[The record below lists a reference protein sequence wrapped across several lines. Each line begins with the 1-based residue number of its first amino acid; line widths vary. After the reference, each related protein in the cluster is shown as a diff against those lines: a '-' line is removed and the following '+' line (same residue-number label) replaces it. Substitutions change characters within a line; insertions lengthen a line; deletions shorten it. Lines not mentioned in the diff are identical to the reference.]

1 MKRQQQRVHKD
12 LQGLY
17 QEAPIGLCSLDTNLR
32 YLQIND
38 WLAALNG
45 LPVEA
50 HLGRTIREVLPD
62 VAAGVEQQL
71 RKVIETGEPI
81 IDGRVDAETPAH
93 PGVVRAF
100 QHHYYPNRSEDG
112 RIVGV
117 SCVVAEITER
127 KRAEEA
133 LKDKTDQLE
142 AITASMTAYLETGN
156 WREASARIL
165 RSALQITESQYG
177 FVGVV
182 VEGPVLRILAHEGI
196 VWDTTVNRALY
207 EQALRT
213 YQEVGYLEFPNFDNL
228 FGRVITSGQVVLA
241 NDPATHPHSGGVP
254 PGHPPLR
261 HFLGVPIRRGTEVV
275 GMIAVANRP
284 AGYTGIEEEKIRTLT
299 QAAGVLYEN
308 YRQREHEAALEAE
321 QKRADEAF
329 ERLSRQN
336 ELILNSAGEGIYGLD
351 LEGRTTFINPAA
363 AQMIGWEVE
372 ELLGKPQHAILHHSK
387 PDGSPY
393 PREECPISAPFK
405 DGAVHHVDTEV
416 FWRKDGTSFPVDY
429 TSTPIRDEQG
439 QLAGAVV
446 TFRDT
451 TERKRAE
458 EALRRAHDELEAR
471 VTERTA
477 RLAAANAQL
486 EAEITERKKAEDT
499 LRETNERLRLL
510 LETTSAVPWEAD
522 ARTWRFT
529 YVGPQAVKLL
539 NYPVQQWY
547 EKDFWATHLHPED
560 RQRAIDFC
568 ESSSRKLADY
578 EFEYRMVS
586 ADGRVVWF
594 HDLVSVVSA
603 NGVPT
608 LLRGVMI
615 DMTERKR
622 AEEALRE
629 LTGRLITAQEQER
642 ARIARELH
650 DDVNQKLALLAV
662 DLELLGQTP
671 PHSPAE
677 TTQQARNL
685 SAQVKAISS
694 DVHRLSHRLH
704 PSKIEQLGLVAA
716 MKSLCREL
724 SLKHDVRVQFSDRD
738 VQGPIP
744 EDIALCLYRI
754 AQEALANVVKHSG
767 ARDAWV
773 ELVGSPTA
781 IHLRI
786 SDPGRGFNPNSVKGS
801 EGLGLVSMQERVH
814 LVRGEIAIDSQ
825 PARGTRINVR
835 VLLPSAPS

>member
-12 LQGLY
+12 LQSLY

-32 YLQIND
+32 YIQIND

-50 HLGRTIREVLPD
+50 HLGRTLREVLPD
-62 VAAGVEQQL
+62 VAAGVEHQL
-71 RKVIETGEPI
+71 RKVIETGELI

-93 PGVVRAF
+93 PGVVRSF
-100 QHHYYPNRSEDG
+100 QHHYYPNRSEGG

-117 SCVVAEITER
+117 SCLVADITER
-127 KRAEEA
+127 KQAEDA
-133 LKDKTDQLE
+133 
-142 AITASMTAYLETGN
+142 
-156 WREASARIL
+156 L
-165 RSALQITESQYG
+165 RSSEELFTQIAKHLREILFVVDHNNYRVLYVNPAYEEIWNRTCESLYEHPASWIDAIAPEDAERVKRALEKQQRTGE
-177 FVGVV
+177 FN
-182 VEGPVLRILAHEGI
+182 EEFRI
-196 VWDTTVNRALY
+196 VW
-207 EQALRT
+207 
-213 YQEVGYLEFPNFDNL
+213 
-228 FGRVITSGQVVLA
+228 
-241 NDPATHPHSGGVP
+241 
-254 PGHPPLR
+254 
-261 HFLGVPIRRGTEVV
+261 
-275 GMIAVANRP
+275 
-284 AGYTGIEEEKIRTLT
+284 
-299 QAAGVLYEN
+299 
-308 YRQREHEAALEAE
+308 
-321 QKRADEAF
+321 
-329 ERLSRQN
+329 
-336 ELILNSAGEGIYGLD
+336 
-351 LEGRTTFINPAA
+351 
-363 AQMIGWEVE
+363 
-372 ELLGKPQHAILHHSK
+372 
-387 PDGSPY
+387 PDGSVRWIHDRVY
-393 PREECPISAPFK
+393 PIQN
-405 DGAVHHVDTEV
+405 
-416 FWRKDGTSFPVDY
+416 
-429 TSTPIRDEQG
+429 EQG
-439 QLAGAVV
+439 EIYRLVGIAEDITAHKQ
-446 TFRDT
+446 
-451 TERKRAE
+451 AE
-458 EALRRAHDELEAR
+458 EELRRAHDELEVR

-486 EAEITERKKAEDT
+486 EAEITERKKAEET
-499 LRETNERLRLL
+499 LRETNERFRLL

-529 YVGPQAVKLL
+529 YVGPQAVKVL

-560 RQRAIDFC
+560 RQRAVDFC

-594 HDLVSVVSA
+594 DDLVSVVSA

-615 DMTERKR
+615 DITERKRAEEALRASHARFGGILDIAHEGIISIDAKERILIFNQGAARIFGYAPDEVLGQSMDILLPERARHRHSRHIAEFAGSTDSARRMGDRQEIYGRRKTGEEFPAEASISKLEVGGERIFTVVLRDVTERKR

-724 SLKHDVRVQFSDRD
+724 SLKYDVRVEFSDRD
-738 VQGPIP
+738 AQGPIP

-754 AQEALANVVKHSG
+754 VQEALANVVKHSG

-773 ELVGSPTA
+773 ELLGGPTA

-825 PARGTRINVR
+825 PAQGTRINVR

>member
-93 PGVVRAF
+93 PGVVRTF
-100 QHHYYPNRSEDG
+100 QHHYYPNRSEGG

-117 SCVVAEITER
+117 SCVVADI
-127 KRAEEA
+127 
-133 LKDKTDQLE
+133 
-142 AITASMTAYLETGN
+142 
-156 WREASARIL
+156 
-165 RSALQITESQYG
+165 
-177 FVGVV
+177 
-182 VEGPVLRILAHEGI
+182 
-196 VWDTTVNRALY
+196 
-207 EQALRT
+207 
-213 YQEVGYLEFPNFDNL
+213 
-228 FGRVITSGQVVLA
+228 
-241 NDPATHPHSGGVP
+241 
-254 PGHPPLR
+254 
-261 HFLGVPIRRGTEVV
+261 
-275 GMIAVANRP
+275 
-284 AGYTGIEEEKIRTLT
+284 
-299 QAAGVLYEN
+299 
-308 YRQREHEAALEAE
+308 
-321 QKRADEAF
+321 
-329 ERLSRQN
+329 
-336 ELILNSAGEGIYGLD
+336 
-351 LEGRTTFINPAA
+351 
-363 AQMIGWEVE
+363 
-372 ELLGKPQHAILHHSK
+372 
-387 PDGSPY
+387 
-393 PREECPISAPFK
+393 
-405 DGAVHHVDTEV
+405 
-416 FWRKDGTSFPVDY
+416 
-429 TSTPIRDEQG
+429 
-439 QLAGAVV
+439 
-446 TFRDT
+446 

-486 EAEITERKKAEDT
+486 AAEITERQKAEDT
-499 LRETNERLRLL
+499 LRETNEHLRLL

-560 RQRAIDFC
+560 RQRAIEFC

-615 DMTERKR
+615 DITERKQ

-685 SAQVKAISS
+685 SAQVKAMSS

-754 AQEALANVVKHSG
+754 VQEALANVVKHSG